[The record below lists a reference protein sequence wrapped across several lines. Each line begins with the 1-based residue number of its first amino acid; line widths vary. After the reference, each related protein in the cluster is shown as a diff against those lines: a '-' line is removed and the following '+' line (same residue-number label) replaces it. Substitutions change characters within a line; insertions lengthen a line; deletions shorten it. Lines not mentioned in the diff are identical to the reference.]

1 LDISATIAQ
10 DICDHIGRELDLVVS
25 FMGKGGAVIAST
37 ARDRVGTAHPIA
49 ADIMARRADERAVSK
64 EEAAKS
70 GGAMREGFN
79 IAIDLEGERVGSL
92 GVSGPPD
99 QARRYARIARH
110 WVLSMLRADTAE
122 AQRTRIL
129 RELSDR
135 LERDVGGLASEMT
148 EAGRKLDT
156 AVGTVRK
163 AGGDCLR
170 QTGDAASAAR
180 AVDGS
185 VGAIAGVLDR
195 LSSTSQ
201 QISGDTSKA
210 REISQAAAVD
220 SDRATTVMT
229 SLRAA
234 AEQIASVV
242 KLINAIASQTNLLA
256 LNATIEAARAGEAGR
271 GFAVVANEVKALSR
285 QTADATKQIAD
296 QVSNLQKETAAVDEA
311 LGRIHSTIGSIQT
324 INGTV
329 AAAIDEQAMLTAEV
343 SRTLDRSR
351 QDAMAAEQRIVDAE
365 QTLGGVTRTLE
376 ELSALSQNITARAGS
391 LGSRVGDALR
401 QARG

>member
-10 DICDHIGRELDLVVS
+10 DICDHIGRELDVVVS
-25 FMGKGGAVIAST
+25 FMGKGGAIVAST
-37 ARDRVGTAHPIA
+37 ARDRIGTTHAIA
-49 ADIMARRADERAVSK
+49 ADIMARRIEERGVSR

-70 GGAMREGFN
+70 GGTMREGFN
-79 IAIDLEGERVGSL
+79 VAIDLNGERIGSL
-92 GVSGPPD
+92 GVAGPVD

-110 WVLSMLRADTAE
+110 WALSMLRAESAE
-122 AQRTRIL
+122 AERATVL
-129 RELSDR
+129 RALSDR
-135 LERDVGGLASEMT
+135 LERDIGGIAAEMT

-156 AVGTVRK
+156 AVGTVRR
-163 AGGDCLR
+163 AGDDCLR
-170 QTGDAASAAR
+170 QTGEAASAAR

-185 VGAIAGVLDR
+185 VAAIAGVLDR
-195 LSSTSQ
+195 LSSTSA

-210 REISQAAAVD
+210 REISHAAAAD

-329 AAAIDEQAMLTAEV
+329 AAAIDEQATLTAEV
-343 SRTLDRSR
+343 SRALDRSR
-351 QDAMAAEQRIVDAE
+351 QDAMAAEQRIGDAE
-365 QTLGGVTRTLE
+365 QTLSGVTRTLE
-376 ELSALSQNITARAGS
+376 ELTTLSQNIGSRAGS
-391 LGSRVGDALR
+391 LGGRIGDALR
-401 QARG
+401 QVRG

>member
-10 DICDHIGRELDLVVS
+10 DICDHIGRELDVVVS
-25 FMGKGGAVIAST
+25 FMGKGGAIVAST
-37 ARDRVGTAHPIA
+37 ARDRIGTTHAIA
-49 ADIMARRADERAVSK
+49 ADIMARRIDERAVSK

-70 GGAMREGFN
+70 GGTMREGFN
-79 IAIDLEGERVGSL
+79 VAIDLNGERIGTL
-92 GVSGPPD
+92 GVAGPVE

-110 WVLSMLRADTAE
+110 WALSMLRAESAE
-122 AQRTRIL
+122 AQRATVL
-129 RELSDR
+129 RELSER
-135 LERDVGGLASEMT
+135 LERDIGGIATEMT

-156 AVGTVRK
+156 AVATVRR
-163 AGGDCLR
+163 AGDNCLR
-170 QTGDAASAAR
+170 QTGEAASAAR

-185 VGAIAGVLDR
+185 VAAIAGVLDR
-195 LSSTSQ
+195 LSSTSA

-210 REISQAAAVD
+210 REISQAAAMD

-351 QDAMAAEQRIVDAE
+351 QDAMAAEQRIGDAE
-365 QTLGGVTRTLE
+365 QTLSGVTRTLE
-376 ELSALSQNITARAGS
+376 ELTSLNQTIGARAGS
-391 LGSRVGDALR
+391 LGGRIGDALR
-401 QARG
+401 QVRG

>member
-1 LDISATIAQ
+1 MDISATIAQ
-10 DICDHIGRELDLVVS
+10 DICDHIGRELDVVVS
-25 FMGKGGAVIAST
+25 FMGKGGAIIAST
-37 ARDRVGTAHPIA
+37 ARERVGTTHAIA
-49 ADIMARRADERAVSK
+49 ADIMARRIDERAVSK
-64 EEAAKS
+64 DEAAKS
-70 GGAMREGFN
+70 AGAMREGFN
-79 IAIDLEGERVGSL
+79 VAIDLEGERIGSL
-92 GVSGPPD
+92 GVAGPAD
-99 QARRYARIARH
+99 QARRYARVARH
-110 WVLSMLRADTAE
+110 WVLSMLRADTAD
-122 AQRTRIL
+122 AQRTKIL
-129 RELSDR
+129 RELTER
-135 LERDVGGLASEMT
+135 LERDIGGLANEMT
-148 EAGRKLDT
+148 EAGRKLDV

-170 QTGDAASAAR
+170 QTGDAANAAR

-185 VGAIAGVLDR
+185 VSAIAGVLDR

-201 QISGDTSKA
+201 QISGDTNKA

-311 LGRIHSTIGSIQT
+311 LGRIHSTIGSIQN

-329 AAAIDEQAMLTAEV
+329 AAAIDEQAVLTAEV

-351 QDAMAAEQRIVDAE
+351 QDAMAAEKRIGDAE
-365 QTLGGVTRTLE
+365 QTLGGVNKTLE
-376 ELSALSQNITARAGS
+376 ELTSLSQNISSRAGS
-391 LGSRVGDALR
+391 LGSRVGEALR
-401 QARG
+401 QVRA